1 MADAVDVVV
10 ERADALLGFKRPDD
24 ARAVLTA
31 AGASTPDDPRLWA
44 TLARAER
51 ARHDHA
57 ASRTAAERALALDPD
72 NATALSARVNAML
85 DANERQAAKAAAEEL
100 RERRPDW
107 ATAHLLWAFAHTRWS
122 HAKRSAAEEAAWPTA
137 DVARSAAALD
147 RALELAPHDA
157 RLFADAAQCYRA
169 LSWTDGALAP
179 RAREAMDR
187 ALELDPNDEWVML
200 AAGSVLQLS
209 ERVAQ
214 SARVLAQHPTSWE
227 ARRRVDDGLWSLV
240 SVPVGVVAWSLVVTV
255 LGAHI
260 AAGGGANAVTKTLG
274 WTLTGI
280 AALWVCF
287 VEVHSFAKF
296 PRGLLLRTMRRV
308 PLVPVVLGVA
318 ALTWIAGA
326 AGAVLLLAGIVP
338 PAGDGYTTIVTV
350 LAVALLLQSAAQDVT
365 TIVQRRRQVRSG
377 LWDGLVADRG
387 RRRKEEN
394 DRGGAYIAGFAA
406 LVTWGIVALAAP
418 TTGTWAV
425 AAVPLLLATRV
436 FVLQSAAEI
445 LRAVGRPRRARLVV
459 YAVIALG
466 FAAFAVRAVVVQVL
480 VAAGVA

>member
-1 MADAVDVVV
+1 M
-10 ERADALLGFKRPDD
+10 
-24 ARAVLTA
+24 
-31 AGASTPDDPRLWA
+31 
-44 TLARAER
+44 
-51 ARHDHA
+51 
-57 ASRTAAERALALDPD
+57 
-72 NATALSARVNAML
+72 
-85 DANERQAAKAAAEEL
+85 
-100 RERRPDW
+100 
-107 ATAHLLWAFAHTRWS
+107 
-122 HAKRSAAEEAAWPTA
+122 
-137 DVARSAAALD
+137 
-147 RALELAPHDA
+147 
-157 RLFADAAQCYRA
+157 
-169 LSWTDGALAP
+169 
-179 RAREAMDR
+179 
-187 ALELDPNDEWVML
+187 
-200 AAGSVLQLS
+200 
-209 ERVAQ
+209 
-214 SARVLAQHPTSWE
+214 
-227 ARRRVDDGLWSLV
+227 
-240 SVPVGVVAWSLVVTV
+240 
-255 LGAHI
+255 
-260 AAGGGANAVTKTLG
+260 
-274 WTLTGI
+274 
-280 AALWVCF
+280 
-287 VEVHSFAKF
+287 EVHSFAKF

-459 YAVIALG
+459 YAVITLG
-466 FAAFAVRAVVVQVL
+466 FGVFAVRAVVVQVL